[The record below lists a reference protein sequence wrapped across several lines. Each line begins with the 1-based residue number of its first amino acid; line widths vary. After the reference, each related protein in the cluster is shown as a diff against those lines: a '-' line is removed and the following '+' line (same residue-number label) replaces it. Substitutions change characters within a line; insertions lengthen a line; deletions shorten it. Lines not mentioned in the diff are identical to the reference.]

1 MKINAV
7 KKEEPAVDNIIIKF
21 RALLALM
28 SNNKDYGR
36 DRDETLPAKR
46 TSDDP
51 STPTGKT
58 TTSLTKEDEPTLP
71 AVTPSNI
78 RTKAAHKKKV
88 IVVSPSPAKKPH
100 DDESLSTRV
109 NEAGQSF
116 KDKVT
121 SLGKKRPKLKQKRK
135 QD

>member
-1 MKINAV
+1 MRNNNDEHDNEV
-7 KKEEPAVDNIIIKF
+7 EP
-21 RALLALM
+21 
-28 SNNKDYGR
+28 
-36 DRDETLPAKR
+36 TLPAE

-58 TTSLTKEDEPTLP
+58 TTSLTKEDEPSLP
-71 AVTPSNI
+71 AETPSNI

-88 IVVSPSPAKKPH
+88 IVVSPSPAKRPQ
-100 DDESLSTRV
+100 DDESVSARV
-109 NEAGQSF
+109 KKVGESF

-121 SLGKKRPKLKQKRK
+121 SLGKKRPKLKKKRR

>member
-1 MKINAV
+1 
-7 KKEEPAVDNIIIKF
+7 
-21 RALLALM
+21 M
-28 SNNKDYGR
+28 SNNKDYER
-36 DRDETLPAKR
+36 DKEETLLAKR

-58 TTSLTKEDEPTLP
+58 MTSLTKEDEPTLP
-71 AVTPSNI
+71 AVIPSNI
-78 RTKAAHKKKV
+78 RTKVAHKKKV

-109 NEAGQSF
+109 KEAGQSF

-121 SLGKKRPKLKQKRK
+121 SLGKKKTKAETEEKTGLKINHLNLSLGQKRCARY
-135 QD
+135 